1 MNETISTLLARRS
14 IRRFTPQ
21 SVSPEELE
29 LVLQCGLYAASGGNH
44 QVARLTAITDRGLL
58 DGLAALVRGEF
69 LKMEPQEGQYQNTAI
84 LNARN
89 HPNYDFSFH
98 APVLVIVTAP
108 KGWPNG
114 MADCASALQN
124 MQVAAFSLGL
134 GACWVN
140 QLHWLTENTA
150 LRAHLAPFG
159 LREDEEIYGSMALGH
174 PAVPAPP
181 AAPRKAGRIT
191 YLP

>member
-1 MNETISTLLARRS
+1 MNETIATLLARRS

-21 SVSPEELE
+21 PVTPEALE

-44 QVARLTAITDRGLL
+44 QVARFTVLTDREKL
-58 DGLAALVRGEF
+58 DALAALVRGEF
-69 LKMEPQEGQYQNTAI
+69 LKMEPQQGQYQNTAI

-98 APVLVIVTAP
+98 APALVMVTAP
-108 KGWPNG
+108 RGWPNG

-140 QLHWLTENTA
+140 QLHWLTENAT
-150 LRAHLAPFG
+150 LRAHLATYG
-159 LREDEEIYGSMALGH
+159 LEEGEEIYGSMALGH
-174 PAVPAPP
+174 PSVPPPP

-191 YLP
+191 WIP